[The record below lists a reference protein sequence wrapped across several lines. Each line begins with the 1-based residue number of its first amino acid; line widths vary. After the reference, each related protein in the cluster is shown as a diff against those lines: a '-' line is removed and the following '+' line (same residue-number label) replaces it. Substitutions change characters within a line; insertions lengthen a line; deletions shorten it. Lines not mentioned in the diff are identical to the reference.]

1 MAAHSENAL
10 ARQIIILITTGDI
23 HDINNL
29 RDQIKTLIDQEIR
42 RDTTNVT
49 LKREDILELQA
60 YLHILSVAAVS
71 APIGSGALR
80 SVSDSTYIAVRGFFW
95 EIRGN

>member
-80 SVSDSTYIAVRGFFW
+80 SVSDSTYIAVRGFFL
-95 EIRGN
+95 GNQR